1 MGSGGKGSIWE
12 GGVGSRQA
20 QGCTVQAQYFVVTV
34 SGKEPLKITLTIL
47 KTKIKMEYIK
57 LPEKTK

>member
-1 MGSGGKGSIWE
+1 M
-12 GGVGSRQA
+12 GSRQA